1 MLTKYN
7 LKKKLLKFIYPFD
20 LIKSK
25 NWPKFSRLIIKREG
39 SSWVLDELSDEFNNF
54 FPSINIPV
62 IKDRFIFNTKDQLLF
77 LLSKYEALYNLNK
90 FNHNIYFP
98 YFHGNPNK
106 DNQFKS
112 LFKIIESSHQKI
124 SGIQVTNSVM
134 ENLILNTGI
143 EKKKVFRIPIS
154 IDINKFSNVSSLDK
168 KFLRK
173 KIGIPQSSFVIGSFQ
188 KDGSGWKEGLDPKMI
203 KGPDVFI
210 NVLKKIKSNIKEIF
224 VLLIGPSRGYIKKEL
239 EKINIPY
246 KHYILNNY
254 DEIYK
259 FYKILDLY
267 LITSR
272 EEGGPRALFESM
284 ICSIPCVTTN
294 VGMAIDL
301 VEHNKNGWKVD
312 PEDIDGLIYWSN
324 YVYQNLNSIES
335 VMTEAKLT
343 VLKNSYESQEKL
355 WLDFFGFSKK

>member
-7 LKKKLLKFIYPFD
+7 LKKNLLKFIYPLDF
-20 LIKSK
+20 ITSK
-25 NWPKFSRLIIKREG
+25 NWPKFSKLIIKREG
-39 SSWVLDELSDEFNNF
+39 SSWVLDELFDEFNNF
-54 FPSINIPV
+54 FSSINIQV
-62 IKDRFIFNTKDQLLF
+62 INDRFIFNSRDQLLF

-112 LFKIIESSHQKI
+112 LFKIIENSHQKI

-143 EKKKVFRIPIS
+143 EKRKVFRIPIS
-154 IDINKFSNVSSLDK
+154 IDVNKFSNILSLDK

-173 KIGIPQSSFVIGSFQ
+173 KIGIPESSFVIGSFQ
-188 KDGSGWKEGLDPKMI
+188 KDGSGWNEGFDSKMI
-203 KGPDVFI
+203 KGPDIFI
-210 NVLKKIKSNIKEIF
+210 NVLKKLKSNIKEIF
-224 VLLIGPSRGYIKKEL
+224 VLLTGPSRGYLKKEL
-239 EKINIPY
+239 DNINIPY
-246 KHYILNNY
+246 KHYVLDNY

-301 VEHNKNGWKVD
+301 VEHKKNGWKVE

-335 VMTEAKLT
+335 VIREAKLT
-343 VLKNSYESQEKL
+343 VLKNSYESQKKL
-355 WLDFFGFSKK
+355 WLEFFGFSKK

>member
-7 LKKKLLKFIYPFD
+7 LKKNLLKFIHPLDF
-20 LIKSK
+20 ITSK
-25 NWPKFSRLIIKREG
+25 NWPKFSKLIIKREG
-39 SSWVLDELSDEFNNF
+39 SSWVLDELFDEFNNF
-54 FPSINIPV
+54 FSSVNIQV
-62 IKDRFIFNTKDQLLF
+62 IDDRFIFNSRDQLLF

-112 LFKIIESSHQKI
+112 LFKIIENSHQKI

-143 EKKKVFRIPIS
+143 EKRKVFRIPIS
-154 IDINKFSNVSSLDK
+154 IDVNKFSNILSLDK

-173 KIGIPQSSFVIGSFQ
+173 KIGIPESSFVIGSFQ
-188 KDGSGWKEGLDPKMI
+188 KDGSGWNEGLDPKMI
-203 KGPDVFI
+203 KGPDIFI
-210 NVLKKIKSNIKEIF
+210 NVLKKLKSNIKEIF
-224 VLLIGPSRGYIKKEL
+224 VLLTGPSRGYLKKEL
-239 EKINIPY
+239 DNINIPY
-246 KHYILNNY
+246 KHYVLDNY

-301 VEHNKNGWKVD
+301 VEHKKNGWKVE

-335 VMTEAKLT
+335 VIREAKLT
-343 VLKNSYESQEKL
+343 VLKNSYESQKKL
-355 WLDFFGFSKK
+355 WLEFFGFSKK

>member
-1 MLTKYN
+1 MLTNYE
-7 LKKKLLKFIYPFD
+7 LKKNLLRFIYPFD
-20 LIKSK
+20 RLKSK
-25 NWPKFSRLIIKREG
+25 YWSKFSRLIIKGEG
-39 SSWVLDELSDEFNNF
+39 SSWVLDELCNEFNNF
-54 FPSINIPV
+54 FPSIDIPV
-62 IKDRFIFNTKDQLLF
+62 INDRFIFNSRDQLLF

-98 YFHGNPNK
+98 YFHGNPEK

-112 LFKIIESSHQKI
+112 LFKIIENSHKKI

-143 EKKKVFRIPIS
+143 AKNKVFRIPIS
-154 IDINKFSNVSSLDK
+154 IDINKFSDIPSLDK
-168 KFLRK
+168 NLLRK
-173 KIGIPQSSFVIGSFQ
+173 KIGIPESSFVIGSFQ
-188 KDGSGWKEGLDPKMI
+188 KDGSGWNEGFDPKMI
-203 KGPDVFI
+203 KGPDIFI
-210 NVLKKIKSNIKEIF
+210 NVLKKLKSNIKEIF

-239 EKINIPY
+239 DKINIPY
-246 KHYILNNY
+246 KHYILDSY
-254 DEIYK
+254 DEMYK

-301 VEHNKNGWKVD
+301 VVHNKNGWKVE
-312 PEDIDGLIYWSN
+312 PEDIDGLIYWSI
-324 YVYQNLNSIES
+324 YVYQNLNSVQS
-335 VMTEAKLT
+335 VIREAKLT
-343 VLKNSYESQEKL
+343 VLKNSYESQKKS
-355 WLDFFGFSKK
+355 WLEFFGFSKK